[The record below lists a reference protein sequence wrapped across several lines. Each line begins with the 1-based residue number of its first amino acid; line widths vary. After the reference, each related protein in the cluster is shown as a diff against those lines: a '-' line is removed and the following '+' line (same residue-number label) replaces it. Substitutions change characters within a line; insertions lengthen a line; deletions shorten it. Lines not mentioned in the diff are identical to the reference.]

1 MKSRVLR
8 KAACVVLFVFG
19 SVGIGHADVVN
30 PSDTV
35 TATFNLVSVPT
46 PPYIEVET
54 FFDTNP
60 FPPATFTMSI
70 LGPSDNLL
78 YSAEGSTGAS
88 THDFFASNSIT
99 TNQFTVEL
107 SAFSGPLNLDL
118 IYVVFGNDPILSPDS
133 IELTVGQAAPG
144 LGLPLTSFAINA
156 AVPEPSTW
164 AMMILGFAGIG
175 FMAYR
180 RKSKPALMAA

>member
-1 MKSRVLR
+1 MASRVLS
-8 KAACVVLFVFG
+8 KATCVVLFVFA

-35 TATFNLVSVPT
+35 TATFNLVGVPA
-46 PPYIEVET
+46 PYIEVET

-70 LGPSDNLL
+70 LDPSDNLL
-78 YSAEGSTGAS
+78 YSAEGSTSAS
-88 THDFFASNSIT
+88 THDFLAPNPIT

-107 SAFSGPLNLDL
+107 SAFSGPLNLDV
-118 IYVVFGNDPILSPDS
+118 IEVSFGNDPDLNAGSIVLS
-133 IELTVGQAAPG
+133 LGQFAPG
-144 LGLPLTSFAINA
+144 LGFAAPSFAINA

-164 AMMILGFAGIG
+164 AMMILGFTGIG

-180 RKSKPALMAA
+180 RKAKPLLMAA